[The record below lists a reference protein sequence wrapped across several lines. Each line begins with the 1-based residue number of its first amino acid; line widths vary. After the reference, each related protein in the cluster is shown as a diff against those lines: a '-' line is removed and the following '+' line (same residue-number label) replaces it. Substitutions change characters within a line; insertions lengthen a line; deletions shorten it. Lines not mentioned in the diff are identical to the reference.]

1 MYMYICLCKCICI
14 YVYIYIHTCTHIYIR
29 TYVCTYVHTYAR
41 THIPTHKDT
50 HKGLLDFVGAGHV
63 QLRRSA
69 GAFRTKLK
77 DLHGLVTMPA
87 PLASLPGASKQQTL
101 QDVGP

>member
-1 MYMYICLCKCICI
+1 MYMNVS
-14 YVYIYIHTCTHIYIR
+14 VYRHAYMHAYIR
-29 TYVCTYVHTYAR
+29 TY
-41 THIPTHKDT
+41 ILPETHKRLVVFLGR
-50 HKGLLDFVGAGHV
+50 GLHV

-69 GAFRTKLK
+69 GAFRTELK
-77 DLHGLVTMPA
+77 GFYGLVTMPA